1 MKGKSGEDVFGL
13 FESIALAG
21 AGQSFSPSDPAA
33 PYAAQAEDV
42 FS

>member
-21 AGQSFSPSDPAA
+21 AGQSFSPSDSLGVMNAR
-33 PYAAQAEDV
+33 V
-42 FS
+42 TIT